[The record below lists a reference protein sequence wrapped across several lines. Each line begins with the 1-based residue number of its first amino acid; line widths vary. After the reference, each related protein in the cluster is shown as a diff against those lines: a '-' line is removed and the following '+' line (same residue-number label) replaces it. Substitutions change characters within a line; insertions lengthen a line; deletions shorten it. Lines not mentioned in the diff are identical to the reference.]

1 MNIDYTELS
10 KTYDKNRW
18 YPKRLIEEIIEFGS
32 FKDGM
37 KILDIGCGTGN
48 VAFQL
53 SELINGCI
61 IGVDISISMLTMAK
75 ERALTVV
82 CTDVDNNPFPFPNNS
97 FDTVVGAYVIHQLN
111 NTRFLL
117 SECYRILRD
126 GLLVLLT
133 FSHEQIEHQHPLIK
147 QFFPSYIDIDRKR
160 FPDIPRIDDQ
170 LKSVGFSDIKHQEV
184 LVKDFAIDQ
193 EYLDRVKNKYVSTC
207 HLMPQRE
214 YDLGVKRLESCIK
227 NTSKNPEWRE
237 WSGTLIRGRN

>member
-10 KTYDKNRW
+10 NRYDKDRW
-18 YPKRLIEEIIEFGS
+18 YPKRLIKEIIDFGS

-53 SELINGCI
+53 SELINSCI
-61 IGVDISISMLTMAK
+61 IGVDISMSMLTMAK

-82 CTDVDNNPFPFPNNS
+82 CTDLDNNPFPFPNNS

-126 GLLVLLT
+126 GVLVLLT

-147 QFFPSYIDIDRKR
+147 KFFPSYIGIDKKR
-160 FPDIPRIDDQ
+160 FPEISQIDYL
-170 LKSVGFSDIKHQEV
+170 LKSSGFNDIRHQEV
-184 LVKDFAIDQ
+184 LVEDFAIDQ

-207 HLMPQRE
+207 HLIPQRAYE
-214 YDLGVKRLESCIK
+214 LGVKRLESYIK
-227 NTSKNPEWRE
+227 DNLKNLEWRE
-237 WSGTLIRGRN
+237 WHGTLVRGRN

>member
-1 MNIDYTELS
+1 MSIDYTEIS
-10 KTYDKNRW
+10 KTYDKDRW
-18 YPKRLIEEIIEFGS
+18 YPKRLIKEIIDFGS

-61 IGVDISISMLTMAK
+61 IGVDISMSMLTMAK
-75 ERALTVV
+75 EKALTVV
-82 CTDVDNNPFPFPNNS
+82 CTDIDNNPFPFPNNS
-97 FDTVVGAYVIHQLN
+97 FDTVVGAYFIHQLN

-117 SECYRILRD
+117 SECYRILQ
-126 GLLVLLT
+126 GGVLVLLT
-133 FSHEQIEHQHPLIK
+133 FSHEQIEYHHPLIK

-184 LVKDFAIDQ
+184 LVEDFTIDQ
-193 EYLDRVKNKYVSTC
+193 KYLDKVKNKNVTTY
-207 HLMPQRE
+207 HLLSQEE
-214 YDLGVKRLESCIK
+214 YELGVKRLETFIK
-227 NTSKNPEWRE
+227 NSKNPELRE
-237 WSGTLIRGRN
+237 WHGTLIYGRK